1 MSPGIDMLYHY
12 GPLNRVKNSEGINA
26 IETNITHENFDY
38 NRFRRHILSIL
49 ERIQR
54 IAAAKEATAEEIV
67 TAAVDERTQ
76 AKEVDISGLSELL
89 EVLPSEQGLAK
100 SRMVRRST
108 LEAVEDD
115 EEEDE
120 EDLRKVGYKKEFG
133 NQKNK
138 SGENSEWMNEN
149 YELPTSEELFS
160 DLGIWW

>member
-54 IAAAKEATAEEIV
+54 IAAAEEATAEETV